1 MAPFL
6 ATLDSPHQPE
16 NPSSLPSLPIL
27 IVPGDPTLS
36 GHDKASHAV
45 GHTGSSSQEGD
56 PHDDIRDSQGVTDD
70 GDLGGSRKR
79 Q

>member
-16 NPSSLPSLPIL
+16 NPSSLSSLPIL

-36 GHDKASHAV
+36 GHDKAGHAV
-45 GHTGSSSQEGD
+45 RHTGSSSQEGD